1 MPVVPA
7 PPSLR
12 NALSLSPKRAALGL
26 CLAAGL
32 GLAMLGGA
40 RLVAQIEGDRGIA
53 PLATSTDITVN
64 GIAVNATGKT
74 AEEAR
79 AAGWKQAIR
88 KAWVQI
94 DGPALPDGQLESLV
108 SAVVVESELIGPK
121 RYVAR
126 LGVIFDRTRAG
137 QYVGAGEGEAGPHS
151 APMLVLPI
159 LDSGGV
165 AQVFEV
171 RGAWQKT
178 WAEYNSS
185 ASPIDYVRVNGAGAD
200 SLLLTA
206 GQAGRRSR
214 LWWRTV
220 LDQYGAADVLV
231 PVARLE
237 RQWPGGPVR
246 GTFTARYGPDNTYLG
261 SFILTARNEAGV
273 PAMLNRALLR
283 LDQLYAGALVQGV
296 LQPDPTLVAEQ
307 QALDAALAA
316 LQSAL
321 QSGETPAER
330 TDAAPAAA
338 PTAAPTVAAV
348 VSSFIVQFAS
358 PDAAAVDAALGAVRS
373 IAGVQGAATSSIA
386 IGGTSVMRVSTTTDL
401 DTLAKALRARGWRVQ
416 VGANAL
422 SIRR

>member
-1 MPVVPA
+1 MAVAPA
-7 PPSLR
+7 LPSLR
-12 NALSLSPKRAALGL
+12 NALSLPPKRLALGL
-26 CLAAGL
+26 CLAAGI
-32 GLAMLGGA
+32 GLAALGGA

-53 PLATSTDITVN
+53 PLATSTDITVS
-64 GIAVNATGKT
+64 GVEVNATGKN
-74 AEEAR
+74 AEDAR
-79 AAGWKQAIR
+79 ANGWKQAIR
-88 KAWVQI
+88 KAWEKI
-94 DGPALPDGQLESLV
+94 DGPAMPDGQLDSLV
-108 SAVVVESELIGPK
+108 SAVVVESEQIGPK

-137 QYVGAGEGEAGPHS
+137 QYVGTGEGGGGPHS
-151 APMLVLPI
+151 APMLVLPV

-171 RGAWQKT
+171 RGAWQKA

-185 ASPIDYVRVNGAGAD
+185 TSPVDYVRVNGSGAD

-261 SFILTARNEAGV
+261 SFTLTAKNEAGV
-273 PAMLNRALLR
+273 PAMLNRALVR
-283 LDQLYAGALVQGV
+283 LDQLYTDALVSGV
-296 LQPDPTLVAEQ
+296 LKPDPTLVAEQ

-321 QSGETPAER
+321 QSGQAPTESAAAASS
-330 TDAAPAAA
+330 DAPIAA
-338 PTAAPTVAAV
+338 PTATAV

-358 PDAAAVDAALGAVRS
+358 PDAAAVDAALGAVRGVS
-373 IAGVQGAATSSIA
+373 GVQGASTSSIA

-401 DTLAKALRARGWRVQ
+401 ETLAAALRARGWRVQ
-416 VGANAL
+416 VGTNAL

>member
-1 MPVVPA
+1 MAVAPA
-7 PPSLR
+7 LPSLR
-12 NALSLSPKRAALGL
+12 NALSLPPKRLTLGL

-32 GLAMLGGA
+32 GLAALGGA
-40 RLVAQIEGDRGIA
+40 RLVAQIEGERGIA
-53 PLATSTDITVN
+53 PLATSTDITVS

-79 AAGWKQAIR
+79 ANGWKQAIR
-88 KAWVQI
+88 KAWQQI
-94 DGPALPDGQLESLV
+94 DGPALPDGQLDSLV
-108 SAVVVESELIGPK
+108 SAVVVERELIGPK

-137 QYVGAGEGEAGPHS
+137 QYVGAGEGDAGPHS

-171 RGAWQKT
+171 RGAWQKA

-185 ASPIDYVRVNGAGAD
+185 GSPIDYVRVNGAGAD

-261 SFILTARNEAGV
+261 SFTLTARNEAGV

-283 LDQLYAGALVQGV
+283 LDQMYTGALVQGM
-296 LQPDPTLVAEQ
+296 LKPDPTLVAEQ
-307 QALDAALAA
+307 QALDAALGA

-321 QSGETPAER
+321 QSSAPPAER
-330 TDAAPAAA
+330 TDAGPSTM
-338 PTAAPTVAAV
+338 PSAAPTVAAV

-373 IAGVQGAATSSIA
+373 VAGVQGAATSSIA

-401 DTLAKALRARGWRVQ
+401 ETLAAALRARGWRVQ
-416 VGANAL
+416 VGTNAL